1 MNAKQMF
8 TSLLCALVMIVCAQP
23 GISGQG
29 STGSDTA
36 SSAPLYLVA
45 ASIDINSADTE
56 DLTSLPGIGEKTAEK
71 INEYREAN
79 GPFKSVDEL
88 LNVRGIGPKVLEKI
102 RPLVHVS

>member
-1 MNAKQMF
+1 MNVKQMILSIVG
-8 TSLLCALVMIVCAQP
+8 TLVMIVCAQP

-29 STGSDTA
+29 NLGGDGDNA
-36 SSAPLYLVA
+36 AILYLAA
-45 ASIDINSADTE
+45 ASIDINTADTA

-71 INEYREAN
+71 INAYREAN

>member
-1 MNAKQMF
+1 MNVKHML
-8 TSLLCALVMIVCAQP
+8 TSVLCALVMIVCAQP

-29 STGSDTA
+29 STGDDGSSTPPIYLAAASLDINTADTA
-36 SSAPLYLVA
+36 
-45 ASIDINSADTE
+45 

-71 INEYREAN
+71 INAYREAN